1 MDIEESVESRT
12 PGGGVVK
19 KKKTYDLQPF
29 DKFWQA
35 QKGSPFPAVAE
46 AVQVELDSYRCFI
59 CL

>member
-12 PGGGVVK
+12 PAGGVVK

-46 AVQVELDSYRCFI
+46 AAQVELDSYR
-59 CL
+59 